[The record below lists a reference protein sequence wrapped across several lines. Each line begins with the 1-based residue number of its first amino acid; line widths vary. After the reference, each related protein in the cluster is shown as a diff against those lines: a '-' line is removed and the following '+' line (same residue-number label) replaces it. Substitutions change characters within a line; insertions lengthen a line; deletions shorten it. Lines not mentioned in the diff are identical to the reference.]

1 MSLEGTDK
9 LRSAFETIRRKL
21 ALGAAL
27 YQEGLYIQ
35 RNSMR
40 RTPVLTGALR
50 ASHETT
56 EPTYKGGEIEVAIQV
71 GGPAAPYAL
80 IVHEDLTASHRVG
93 ESKFLERSVTEA
105 ATGIDE
111 RLGRRIAKNLGAA

>member
-1 MSLEGTDK
+1 LSLEGTDK
-9 LRSAFETIRRKL
+9 LRSALEAIRRKL

-40 RTPVLTGALR
+40 RTPVDTGALR

-56 EPTYKGGEIEVAIQV
+56 EPAYKGGEIEVAIQV

-80 IVHEDLTASHRVG
+80 IVHERLDVGHRVG
-93 ESKFLERSVTEA
+93 EAKFLERSVTEA
-105 ATGIDE
+105 AAGIDE
-111 RLGRRIAKNLGAA
+111 RLARRIAKNLGTV

>member
-1 MSLEGTDK
+1 MDK
-9 LRSAFETIRRKL
+9 LRAAFEVIQRKL

-40 RTPVLTGALR
+40 RTPVDTGALR

-56 EPTYKGGEIEVAIQV
+56 EPTFKGGEIEVAIQV
-71 GGPAAPYAL
+71 GGPAAPYGF
-80 IVHEDLTASHRVG
+80 IIHERLDLNHRVG
-93 ESKFLERSVTEA
+93 EAKFLERSVTEA
-105 ATGIDE
+105 AGGFAE
-111 RLGRRIAKNLGAA
+111 RLGRRVAKNLGVG